1 MCEKRKITVEITN
14 KSYNMI
20 RRRVESQENKTSRV
34 LSRYLFTFLKIL
46 TDGEHT
52 LEKKFSREQ
61 ARNLYYVLRR
71 IHYVDNVSWD
81 ELSFYPAQNLSKV
94 VELFNDSNDV
104 PIATVA
110 TLNPW
115 EIIALME
122 YAQTDDAGLFE
133 AHTAR
138 FVG

>member
-1 MCEKRKITVEITN
+1 MCERRKITVEITN

-46 TDGEHT
+46 TDGERSI
-52 LEKKFSREQ
+52 EKKFNREQ
-61 ARNLYYVLRR
+61 ARSLYYVLRR

-81 ELSFYPAQNLSKV
+81 ELSFYPALNLSKV

-104 PIATVA
+104 PIAKIA